1 MARTTVVGSY
11 PRIGDTADEQR
22 LRRAIA
28 RFEEGKIS
36 EAELREV
43 ERSVAADV
51 IREQIGAGIAL
62 PTDGQVT
69 WYDSQSHFTRRLE
82 GFEVNG
88 LVRYFDTNTYYR
100 QPVVTGTIQWREPIV
115 VDEWRHAAS
124 IASGPVKAV
133 LTGSYTLATLAKADS
148 HEVNR
153 LTREIADALA
163 SEVRALRS
171 AGATHIQIDE
181 PAITRSPKDVSL
193 VRRGIEI
200 LASEKGSASLSL
212 FIYFGDVALILKDL
226 ASLPIDNLGLDLVQG
241 AANWDAIAKTSPT
254 VPLTFGVVDARN
266 TKRDDPQRLA
276 QSVLGLRGHAPIEES
291 YVSPSNGL
299 EFLPR
304 EKAREKLGLVVET
317 AKLVEAGL

>member
-1 MARTTVVGSY
+1 MQTTVVGSY
-11 PRIGDTADEQR
+11 PRVSSSPDGQR
-22 LRRAIA
+22 LRRAVA
-28 RFEEGKIS
+28 RWERR
-36 EAELREV
+36 ELSDQDLRKV
-43 ERSVAADV
+43 QLDV
-51 IREQIGAGIAL
+51 LQDVVREQASFGVDIVA
-62 PTDGQVT
+62 DGQVT
-69 WYDSQSHFTRRLE
+69 WHDPVSHFAAKLE
-82 GFEVNG
+82 GFEVGG
-88 LVRYFDTNTYYR
+88 LLRYFDTNTYYR

-133 LTGSYTLATLAKADS
+133 LTGSYTLATLAKADR